1 VEKKGNDD
9 ASDKRI
15 LRKDK
20 VASGAVGEGG
30 GGREVV
36 VRISSSSVVVGGVGK
51 EVRLENGFL
60 GQLVE
65 GSRIGRG

>member
-9 ASDKRI
+9 ASDKGI

-51 EVRLENGFL
+51 EVRL
-60 GQLVE
+60 
-65 GSRIGRG
+65 